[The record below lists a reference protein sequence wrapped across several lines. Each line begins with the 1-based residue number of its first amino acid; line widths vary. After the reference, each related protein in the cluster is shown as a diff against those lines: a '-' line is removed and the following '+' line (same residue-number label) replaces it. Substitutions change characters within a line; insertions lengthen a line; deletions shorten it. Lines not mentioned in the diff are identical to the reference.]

1 MKITTLSN
9 QPNITQTSTTQFTNG
24 RAKSAFPKWIYWF
37 FYIFAAYMALPLIDV
52 PLVGLSL
59 SAPLFFFIAFYAIF
73 RSPARWFRT
82 HQLWIIIAVFIWL
95 GTFLS
100 ATLNGLLSGGVD
112 INSGGFLS
120 IIRMAYWLLLFVVT
134 IYFAGQY
141 KVITRVAFILGIMAF
156 VLGFL
161 RWLEVLIF
169 GNYGAWSGTRWMTQN
184 TYGFLFSTFSPFL
197 LVFIL
202 HYNGKKRFFS
212 GLALLFLWAAAAIN
226 GSRGSW
232 VAIGVGLVIFLLV
245 LFLTH
250 SRKFLGIFV
259 WLSLMVGLAVVLFA
273 GIPQFSDAVITRFDT
288 FNSLEQDKS
297 YMIRQLMNQKAL
309 RLFSESPVI
318 GVGPTRF
325 RLTSTELDIPSI
337 LNYASQ
343 SHFDQKSA
351 HNSYLAYLAETG
363 LIGAIPFAILLM
375 VLMIKGFA
383 QTKWLTSKNQY
394 WSLAIYLSFIQMSVH
409 MWVITSLNNS
419 GTWFIYGLAGAMIM
433 LGQSMK
439 SNEVSKK

>member
-1 MKITTLSN
+1 MIKTATIDKKLYSKKN
-9 QPNITQTSTTQFTNG
+9 Q
-24 RAKSAFPKWIYWF
+24 KSFPSWVYWL

-73 RSPARWFRT
+73 KSPVGWFRT
-82 HQLWIIIAVFIWL
+82 HRLWITIAIFIWL

-100 ATLNGLLSGGVD
+100 ATLNGLLSGGVN
-112 INSGGFLS
+112 INSGGYLS

-156 VLGFL
+156 VLGSL
-161 RWLEVLIF
+161 RWLEILF
-169 GNYGAWSGTRWMTQN
+169 YSNYGAWSGTRWMSQN

-202 HYNGKKRFFS
+202 HYNGKKRLFS
-212 GLALLFLWAAAAIN
+212 GMALLSLWSAAAIN

-259 WLSLMVGLAVVLFA
+259 WLFLMVGLAVVLFT
-273 GIPQFSDAVITRFDT
+273 GIPQFSEAVINRFDT
-288 FNSLEQDKS
+288 FNQLEQDKS

-325 RLTSTELDIPSI
+325 RLTSTELDIPSV
-337 LNYASQ
+337 LNYGSQ
-343 SHFDQKSA
+343 SYFDQKSA

-375 VLMIKGFA
+375 VLMIKGFT
-383 QTKWLTSKNQY
+383 QIKWLTSKNQY

-419 GTWFIYGLAGAMIM
+419 GTWFIYGLTGAMIM
-433 LGQSMK
+433 HGYSLKAQETAIK
-439 SNEVSKK
+439 